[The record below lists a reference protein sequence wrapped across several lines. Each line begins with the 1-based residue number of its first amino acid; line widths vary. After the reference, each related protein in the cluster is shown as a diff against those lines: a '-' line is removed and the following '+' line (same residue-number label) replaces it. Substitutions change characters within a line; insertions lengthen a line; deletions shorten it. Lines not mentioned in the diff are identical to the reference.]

1 MYNIQ
6 LDEFMCLNRSLTS
19 KPPSSISYF
28 HLGMLGIL
36 FSLIYV
42 VYDRVAQKERDTYDK
57 KKIKKTR
64 DRMKKLCALLR
75 IKLFS

>member
-1 MYNIQ
+1 
-6 LDEFMCLNRSLTS
+6 
-19 KPPSSISYF
+19 
-28 HLGMLGIL
+28 MLGIL

-42 VYDRVAQKERDTYDK
+42 GYDRVAQKERDTYEK
-57 KKIKKTR
+57 KKFKKTR